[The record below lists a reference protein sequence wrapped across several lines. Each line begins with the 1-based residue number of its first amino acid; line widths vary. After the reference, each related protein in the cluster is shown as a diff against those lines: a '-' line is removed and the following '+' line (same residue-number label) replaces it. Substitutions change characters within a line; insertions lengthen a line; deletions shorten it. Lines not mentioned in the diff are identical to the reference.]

1 MQMIVSLFNSS
12 FFLWYW
18 KNANSV
24 ITTIILF
31 FDLSI
36 KKLERQAKTDE
47 EEGEKKRRNVDL
59 FSYK

>member
-1 MQMIVSLFNSS
+1 MIVSLFNSS